1 LKMLKIDQLKAGYG
15 RVEILHSLSMAVE
28 AGSITALIG
37 SNGAGKTTLLRAILG
52 AIPVKAGSISLNGV
66 RVDSLP
72 AFQRIRNGVALS
84 PEGRLVFPSMSVEEN
99 LRLGAVAHGDAMIEA
114 RQYEKALSL
123 FPKLQ
128 ERLGQPAGL
137 LSGGE
142 QQMLAV
148 GRALMSAP
156 TLLLLDEPTLGL
168 APLMADRIFDAMAV
182 LKKDGLTIL
191 VAEQNTRRTLEI
203 SDHAYVVENGRI
215 GFSGSGP
222 ALVQDERVRTAFL
235 GI

>member
-1 LKMLKIDQLKAGYG
+1 MLEVNQLRAGYG
-15 RVEILHSLSMAVE
+15 RVAVLHSLSIAVE
-28 AGSITALIG
+28 RGSITALIG

-52 AIPVKAGSISLNGV
+52 AIPTTAGTIIFNGE
-66 RVDSLP
+66 RVDSRP
-72 AFQRIRNGVALS
+72 AFQRIRGGVALS

-99 LRLGAVAHGDAMIEA
+99 LRLGAVAHGDGEIEA
-114 RQYEKALSL
+114 RQYAKVLSL
-123 FPKLQ
+123 FPKLKD
-128 ERLGQPAGL
+128 RLGQSAGS

-168 APLMADRIFDAMAV
+168 APVMADRIFDAMAA
-182 LKKDGLTIL
+182 LKANGLTIL

-203 SDHAYVVENGRI
+203 SDQAYVVENGRI
-215 GFSGSGP
+215 AFAGAGA
-222 ALVQDERVRTAFL
+222 ALVEDERVRTAFL